1 MWLIGLVYC
10 VLCNSYGYTT
20 YKDSTESTLDKSERL
35 EKSERKLQWEAVVSL
50 RPLPISKGEFDF
62 YFTLK
67 QNFH

>member
-1 MWLIGLVYC
+1 MWLVGLVYC
-10 VLCNSYGYTT
+10 VLCNSYVYTT
-20 YKDSTESTLDKSERL
+20 YKDGTESTLDQSGKL
-35 EKSERKLQWEAVVSL
+35 EKPERKLQREAVVSL